1 MHYRLSS
8 NLFQFEYQCLILKWQ
23 LFLLLFLV
31 TGKNLSI
38 ASLYFRDYLTVKY
51 LCEKKTNYSVS
62 TTDGFV
68 S

>member
-1 MHYRLSS
+1 MAIVFTIVFSHR
-8 NLFQFEYQCLILKWQ
+8 EK
-23 LFLLLFLV
+23 
-31 TGKNLSI
+31 SI